1 MTEQRSVPNWDEYFI
16 KMADL
21 TATKSKD
28 RSTQCG
34 TVIVG
39 EGHTVLSMGFNGFP
53 RGVDDN
59 AEDRHERPL
68 KYLYTEHGERN
79 AIYAAARN
87 GIRLSGATL
96 YLSGGGLPCADCGRA
111 IIQAGIT
118 AVVVRDAPFAG
129 KGDWEASMAASSI
142 MFAEA
147 GVRIVTVDSNYERL
161 PYRTV
166 KNP

>member
-1 MTEQRSVPNWDEYFI
+1 MLEKRDVPNWDEYFI

-21 TATKSKD
+21 VSTKSKD

-34 TVIVG
+34 SVIVG

-53 RGVDDN
+53 RGVDDDV
-59 AEDRHERPL
+59 ESRHERPA

-87 GIRLSGATL
+87 GIKLDGATI
-96 YLSGGGLPCADCGRA
+96 YLNSGGLPCADCGRA

-118 AVVVRDAPFAG
+118 TVVCRDVPFHG
-129 KGDWEASMAASSI
+129 KGDWETSMRATEE
-142 MFAEA
+142 MFVEA
-147 GVRIVTVDSNYERL
+147 RVKVVVVDENYQRHSAFLEI
-161 PYRTV
+161 
-166 KNP
+166 